1 VAPLFVQV
9 PLCFRLLVA
18 TATFRAMDTA
28 GTDETRVVLRDGSTV
43 VARPIVP
50 GDREA
55 CLATFERLSE
65 ESRYLRFLTP
75 VPRLS
80 EAQVD
85 FLVEVDHHDHEA
97 LIAFELESGKGV
109 GIARFVRDETDPAVA
124 EAAVAVADDW
134 QGRGIGK
141 ALCRLLAD
149 RAREEGIARFDATLL
164 TRNRNMLSVLNAI
177 GPTRVVST
185 ESGTIAVEVSLPE
198 QGIGEHMTGVLR
210 VVATGGF
217 ELATPPG
224 GTELPPGD

>member
-1 VAPLFVQV
+1 V
-9 PLCFRLLVA
+9 
-18 TATFRAMDTA
+18 DKA
-28 GTDETRVVLRDGSTV
+28 GADETRVGLRDGSTV
-43 VARPIVP
+43 VARPIRP
-50 GDREA
+50 NDREA
-55 CLATFERLSE
+55 FLATFERLGE

-80 EAQVD
+80 ETQVD
-85 FLVEVDHHDHEA
+85 YLVEVDHHNHEA
-97 LIAFELESGKGV
+97 LIAFELETGKGV
-109 GIARFVRDETDPAVA
+109 GIARFVRDPEEPEMA
-124 EAAVAVADDW
+124 EAAVAVADEW

-164 TRNRNMLSVLNAI
+164 ARNRGMLAVLDSI
-177 GPTRVVST
+177 GPTRVVSS

-210 VVATGGF
+210 AVATGGF

-224 GTELPPGD
+224 GSDLLGDD